1 MFGVFYNFYLKKII
15 LILLLLGSKSFS
27 QKIIEKEIAANHYNS
42 IEISSNKIH
51 HINLISTDLNTI
63 FIIIRIEGQDHE
75 NVVLSLLE
83 KNNTLL
89 IEPDTTPFFKSIND
103 KLAAHKVQSIEIEL
117 KLPKRLGVTINSKI
131 ASLTSKGS
139 FNNIEASL
147 EDGNC
152 TLTNFE
158 GNANI
163 SSKSGFIDVSTK
175 ANIKGYA
182 YSKSGFIINELS
194 DNLRSNYNIT
204 AQTKD
209 GDISLIQIH

>member
-1 MFGVFYNFYLKKII
+1 MEFFYNFYLKKII

-42 IEISSNKIH
+42 IEISSDKIH
-51 HINLISTDLNTI
+51 QINLISTDLNTI

-117 KLPKRLGVTINSKI
+117 KLPKRFGVTINSKM
-131 ASLTSKGS
+131 ASLTSIGS
-139 FNNIEASL
+139 FNKIQASL
-147 EDGNC
+147 ENGNC
-152 TLTNFE
+152 TLTNFK
-158 GNANI
+158 GNANL

-182 YSKSGFIINELS
+182 YSKSGFITNELS
-194 DNLRSNYNIT
+194 DNLRSNYKII
-204 AQTKD
+204 AETKD
-209 GDISLIQIH
+209 GGISLIQIH

>member
-1 MFGVFYNFYLKKII
+1 MKKII
-15 LILLLLGSKSFS
+15 LILLLCSKSFS
-27 QKIIEKEIAANHYNS
+27 QKIIEKEIAANHYNN
-42 IEISSNKIH
+42 IEISSDKIH
-51 HINLISTDLNTI
+51 HIHLISTDLNTI
-63 FIIIRIEGQDHE
+63 SIITRIEGQDYE
-75 NVVLSLLE
+75 SVVLSLLE